1 MNGQVG
7 VEGDKLFG
15 EGQRQGQG
23 QGQDDSESSS
33 SDSDSDS
40 NGGEDR
46 EDVKMKGS
54 TLNGKKEETPAWRT
68 LPKPQNIVRCPP
80 INWSQYAVVGDSLDK
95 IHNKQLS
102 QPNLGTPAVV
112 KLDGTFEFK
121 GDGTGEQRKLPG
133 LAAPYAPS
141 KDKLVDKKPRSGKR

>member
-1 MNGQVG
+1 MQRQKTTGDIQALDAAKRAALEDTERFTQDLMNGQVG

-46 EDVKMKGS
+46 D
-54 TLNGKKEETPAWRT
+54 AW
-68 LPKPQNIVRCPP
+68 
-80 INWSQYAVVGDSLDK
+80 
-95 IHNKQLS
+95 
-102 QPNLGTPAVV
+102 
-112 KLDGTFEFK
+112 
-121 GDGTGEQRKLPG
+121 
-133 LAAPYAPS
+133 
-141 KDKLVDKKPRSGKR
+141 